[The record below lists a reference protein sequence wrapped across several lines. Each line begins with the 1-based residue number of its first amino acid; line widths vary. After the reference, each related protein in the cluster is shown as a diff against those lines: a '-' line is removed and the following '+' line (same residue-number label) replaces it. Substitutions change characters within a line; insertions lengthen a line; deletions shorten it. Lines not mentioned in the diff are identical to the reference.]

1 MTHRRTDSFAAAEI
15 YGKVMCMCTGTP
27 AWSKGV
33 MNIGTCTS
41 PLRKPETIRMRNSK
55 FSTFDAAGFAT
66 VVHSKHFMRKS

>member
-1 MTHRRTDSFAAAEI
+1 
-15 YGKVMCMCTGTP
+15 
-27 AWSKGV
+27 